1 LTWYIENGSDELTL
15 AIWVTY
21 TTMSQQLPADSI
33 ELHAYHSFI
42 FEQDFML
49 KGSNCL
55 VKQAQLPGTNLE
67 GNFDIAARLEL
78 VWADR
83 C

>member
-1 LTWYIENGSDELTL
+1 
-15 AIWVTY
+15 
-21 TTMSQQLPADSI
+21 MSQQLPADSI